1 MKKIIFTFL
10 LALVTAL
17 AVNAQSLTGKQWCT
31 VLNDEDGEGI
41 AVALTFEKNGSCE
54 MLIAAQQD
62 MKEDGVPIT
71 MIAAVTV
78 PGTYKLDGKDLNN
91 QFNNGKAK
99 VDVDYEIKG
108 MDAKTKALL
117 NKQIKGEL
125 NTLRAEFK
133 KGLLVVVLHNVCGL
147 AAGYLIGSLLRLTPA
162 KRRAISVEVGM
173 QNSGLASSLA
183 TLHFAAYPLATIP
196 GALFSVWHNISGAIV
211 AKLYSRNA

>member
-1 MKKIIFTFL
+1 MKKIIFTL
-10 LALVTAL
+10 MLMLVTAL
-17 AVNAQSLTGKQWCT
+17 AVNAQNLVGKQWCT

-54 MLIAAQQD
+54 MLIAAQQE

-71 MIAAVTV
+71 LIAAVTV

-91 QFNNGKAK
+91 QFNNAKAK
-99 VDVDYEIKG
+99 VEVDYEIKG

-133 KGLLVVVLHNVCGL
+133 KGLLGGMPKMDNLKIVKLESKQLVV
-147 AAGYLIGSLLRLTPA
+147 
-162 KRRAISVEVGM
+162 K
-173 QNSGLASSLA
+173 NSDNQEIPF
-183 TLHFAAYPLATIP
+183 FAE
-196 GALFSVWHNISGAIV
+196 
-211 AKLYSRNA
+211 